1 VSRPIVLFDG
11 VCNLCNG
18 SVTFIVK
25 RDPGRRFRFAAL
37 QSAAGATLLRQFG
50 LPADA
55 LDTLVLVEGNR
66 AFTRSTAS
74 LRVARR
80 LSGLWPLLYALI
92 VVPRPIRDLLYGVVA
107 RNRYRWFGRRDAC
120 MMPTPDLRERFLE

>member
-1 VSRPIVLFDG
+1 MSRPIVLFDG

>member
-25 RDPGRRFRFAAL
+25 RDPGRWFRFAAL